1 MVMVVMGQEPKK
13 DQESQDDGDAV
24 QCLHF
29 AFVTF

>member
-1 MVMVVMGQEPKK
+1 MVVMMGQESQK
-13 DQESQDDGDAV
+13 DKESQDDGDAV